1 MKADDAPNQQ
11 ESDKTKRDG
20 GARALKKRIVIVDD
34 HPVLRTGLCRLINSK
49 DGFEVCGEA
58 GDAAECMGLIATL
71 KPDLVIVDI
80 GLPDASGIELTKRI
94 RARYPKLPILILSMH
109 EEPLYAMRALRAG
122 AIGYIIKQDAVEKI
136 ADALNR
142 TLSGQR
148 YISPAISGQLALES
162 NGRASLPFTNDL
174 TDMLTDREL
183 EIFELIG
190 KGHEVREIA
199 KALRLS
205 PKTVD
210 THRTHIKTKLKL
222 KNARQ
227 VARFAVQWVAQHS
240 S

>member
-1 MKADDAPNQQ
+1 MNQTGETPKPPPAAPH
-11 ESDKTKRDG
+11 
-20 GARALKKRIVIVDD
+20 AKKRIVIVDD
-34 HPVLRTGLCRLINSK
+34 HPVLRAGLSRLINSK

-58 GDAAECMGLIATL
+58 GSAAECMEAIATL
-71 KPDLVIVDI
+71 KPDLVVVDI
-80 GLPDASGIELTKRI
+80 GLPDASGVELTKRI
-94 RARYPKLPILILSMH
+94 RAKNPKLPILILSMH

-122 AIGYIIKQDAVEKI
+122 AMGYIIKQDAVEKI
-136 ADALNR
+136 AEALHQSLN
-142 TLSGQR
+142 GQR
-148 YISPAISGQLALES
+148 YISPSISGQLALDN
-162 NGRASLPFTNDL
+162 NGGSGPGANNDL

-190 KGHEVREIA
+190 RGHEVRDIA
-199 KALRLS
+199 KELRLS

-222 KNARQ
+222 RNARQ